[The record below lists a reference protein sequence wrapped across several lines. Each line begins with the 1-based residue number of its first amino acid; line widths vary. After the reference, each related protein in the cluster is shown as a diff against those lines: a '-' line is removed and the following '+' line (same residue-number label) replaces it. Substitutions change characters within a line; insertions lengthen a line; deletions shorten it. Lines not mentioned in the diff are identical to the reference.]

1 MSTTQPIKDKESLQ
15 KMKSYYEN
23 QKPNCRNKT
32 LIIFGLYTALR
43 ISDILKLKW
52 KDIYDAKT
60 NQMKEYL
67 EVKEQKTGKTKII
80 ALNNEMCDILQL
92 YKKELFNNRSYNEN
106 QYLFLSQK
114 GENIPICRSQAF
126 RIIKKAAIDI
136 GLENHISCHSLRKT
150 FGYHAWKQGVQP
162 ALLMD
167 IYNHSSYKITK
178 RYLCIEQEER
188 DEVYRKIT
196 L

>member
-67 EVKEQKTGKTKII
+67 EVKEEKTGKTKII

>member
-32 LIIFGLYTALR
+32 LIILGLYTALR

-52 KDIYDAKT
+52 KDIYDTKT

-80 ALNNEMCDILQL
+80 ALNNEMCD
-92 YKKELFNNRSYNEN
+92 
-106 QYLFLSQK
+106 
-114 GENIPICRSQAF
+114 
-126 RIIKKAAIDI
+126 
-136 GLENHISCHSLRKT
+136 
-150 FGYHAWKQGVQP
+150 
-162 ALLMD
+162 LL
-167 IYNHSSYKITK
+167 
-178 RYLCIEQEER
+178 
-188 DEVYRKIT
+188 
-196 L
+196 